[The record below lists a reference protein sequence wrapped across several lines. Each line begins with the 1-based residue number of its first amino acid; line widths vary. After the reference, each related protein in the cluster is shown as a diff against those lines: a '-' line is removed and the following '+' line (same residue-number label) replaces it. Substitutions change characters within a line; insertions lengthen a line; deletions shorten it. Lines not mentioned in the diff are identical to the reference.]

1 MGSAI
6 NVQSLLEALKS
17 VAVALKESGV
27 PFALAGGFAVY
38 ARGGEGREHDVDF
51 VVMEKDVAAARQAL
65 ERRGIHV
72 FDPPE
77 DWLFKARYDDQPVDI
92 IFRLANGPVD
102 KDLLDRADELSVE
115 SVRMPVLSAT
125 DLLTSRLLALTEHHC
140 DLGPPLIVIRS
151 LREQL
156 DIALVEAQC
165 AGHPFA
171 EAALYLARRLDVL
184 PPSDG
189 GGKEERP

>member
-1 MGSAI
+1 ML
-6 NVQSLLEALKS
+6 SLLEALKS
-17 VAVALKESGV
+17 VAVAFKEDGV

-38 ARGGEGREHDVDF
+38 ARGGQGGDHDVDF

-65 ERRGIHV
+65 ERRGMRLV
-72 FDPPE
+72 DPPE
-77 DWLFKARYDDQPVDI
+77 DWLFKARHDDQPVDV

-102 KDLLDRADELSVE
+102 RDLLDRADELSVE

-125 DLLTSRLLALTEHHC
+125 DLLTSKLLALTEHHC
-140 DLGPPLIVIRS
+140 DLGPPLLVMRS

-156 DIALVEAQC
+156 DVALIESQC
-165 AGHPFA
+165 GGNPFA

-184 PPSDG
+184 PPA
-189 GGKEERP
+189 GGKSREG